1 MTTSESR
8 FLFITILLAVLLGF
22 PTFYSVFEPELSP
35 KEVKAVLQSRA
46 DENLTG
52 SRSPASIKQPNFAT
66 LLSKDIFC
74 ENVKSKFR
82 TKNDFIQLSGRTCLK
97 KVSQK
102 IMNVVNKTNGYT
114 ASYFALDG
122 EKYQT
127 DLIRLQ
133 GGKNVIEF
141 EVVGPGDQREINVLE
156 IMAELSMPV
165 DPSL

>member
-8 FLFITILLAVLLGF
+8 FLLITVLLAFLLGL
-22 PTFYSVFEPELSP
+22 PTFYSVFEPDVSRR
-35 KEVKAVLQSRA
+35 EVKAILQMGDS
-46 DENLTG
+46 DERSG
-52 SRSPASIKQPNFAT
+52 ARSPASVKKPDVAT

-74 ENVKSKFR
+74 EKVKSKFH
-82 TKNDFIQLSGRTCLK
+82 TKNDFIQLNGRNCLK

-102 IMNVVNKTNGYT
+102 VLNVVNKTNGYT

-133 GGKNVIEF
+133 GGKNLIEF
-141 EVVGPGDQREINVLE
+141 EVLGPGDQREISIVEVTADLTK
-156 IMAELSMPV
+156 PV